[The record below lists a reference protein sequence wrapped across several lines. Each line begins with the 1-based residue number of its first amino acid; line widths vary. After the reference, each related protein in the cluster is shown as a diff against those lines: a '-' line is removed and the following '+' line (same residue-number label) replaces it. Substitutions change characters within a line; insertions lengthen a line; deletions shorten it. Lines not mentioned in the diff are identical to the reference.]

1 MLRLIS
7 IALAVLLGFSLTA
20 LAAPAAKHPH
30 KRHTSNNGSVP
41 GYGFLPGVRTP
52 RQIER
57 DRARRY
63 YASGP
68 HWYGPAVPGFYRGR
82 WNGGGFGPCYTL
94 TPIGYQ
100 WTCGR

>member
-1 MLRLIS
+1 MLRLTS
-7 IALAVLLGFSLTA
+7 IALAALLGLSLTA

-30 KRHTSNNGSVP
+30 KRYSNNGSVP

-57 DRARRY
+57 DRAQRY